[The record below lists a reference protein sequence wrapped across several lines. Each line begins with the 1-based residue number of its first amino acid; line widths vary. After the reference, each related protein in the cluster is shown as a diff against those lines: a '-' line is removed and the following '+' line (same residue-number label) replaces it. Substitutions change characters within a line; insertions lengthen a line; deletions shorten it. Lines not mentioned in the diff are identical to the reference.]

1 MRLAKR
7 RQKHCPEGRFA
18 LAKRASGE
26 EPGGMTLEIAIVLG
40 LLAAAVGLF
49 ATRALPVDLVTIF
62 LLLALVLTGI
72 LEPATAFAGFSS
84 EIIIILASIF
94 VINGALLE
102 GRVLDTVT
110 AWLLRVAGG
119 SVHKLQLTTLSV
131 VGGLSGFM
139 NNTAV
144 TSLFIGPTVSIAR
157 RLKASPSKLLMPVCF
172 ASILGGT
179 CTLIGTSTNVA
190 VSGEI
195 AKQHQAGLAKW
206 VADGGTDLNGD
217 GAVDSADY
225 RQHAEENNLK
235 IYEPLGLFEI
245 TPVGLLIMAVGIG
258 YLMLFGQR
266 LLPDYPDESLAE
278 GFNIREYLSEIVVM
292 PGSRL
297 IGQRV
302 FESSLA
308 EMEFRIVKV
317 LRGKRSFVP
326 NVRSSIEEDDV
337 LLVSGGVEELMAV
350 KDASGIEIHAETKL
364 EDEALQT
371 DDVKIAELL
380 ITPKSTLIR
389 RTLKEAH
396 FRQRFGLAVLAIYRH
411 GQSLGRKLGAIR
423 LRAGDL
429 LLVQGAEERLQS
441 LEHDTNLVRLEA
453 TEAPSADRRRKGFWA
468 LGFFAVAVLAGG
480 VGLASLPVCFL
491 SAAALTVATGCITMQ
506 KVYEV
511 IDWRVLIVIGGMTA
525 FGAAM
530 SDSGTAKWLAGGI
543 QGAFDSPRMV
553 LAGFILLTMFLTQT
567 MSNAAAALVVLPVAM
582 QTAATLGV
590 SGQTYAVAVML
601 AASSSFIAPFEPAC
615 ILVSGPGKYRFTDY
629 LKAGLGLTLLVGFLV
644 WLLVPA
650 YWGGL

>member
-1 MRLAKR
+1 
-7 RQKHCPEGRFA
+7 
-18 LAKRASGE
+18 
-26 EPGGMTLEIAIVLG
+26 MTLEIAIVLG

-102 GRVLDTVT
+102 GRVLDAVT

-119 SVHKLQLTTLSV
+119 SVRKLQLTTLSV

-195 AKQHQAGLAKW
+195 AKQHQAGLAIWK
-206 VADGGTDLNGD
+206 DNGGTDLNDD
-217 GAVDSADY
+217 GVINSDDY
-225 RQHAEENNLK
+225 LQYAALNELK
-235 IYEPLGLFEI
+235 IYKPLGLFEI

-371 DDVKIAELL
+371 EEVKIAELL

-389 RTLKEAH
+389 RTLKEAN

-411 GQSLGRKLGAIR
+411 GQSLGRKLGVIR

-480 VGLASLPVCFL
+480 FGLASLPVCFL

-511 IDWRVLIVIGGMTA
+511 VDWRVLIVIGGMTA

-530 SDSGTAKWLAGGI
+530 SDSGTAGWLAGWI
-543 QGAFDSPRMV
+543 QSISENPRTV

-582 QTAATLGV
+582 QTATTLAV

-629 LKAGLGLTLLVGFLV
+629 FKAGLGLTLLVGFLV

-650 YWGGL
+650 YWGGLELN

>member
-1 MRLAKR
+1 
-7 RQKHCPEGRFA
+7 
-18 LAKRASGE
+18 
-26 EPGGMTLEIAIVLG
+26 MTLEIAIVLG

-110 AWLLRVAGG
+110 AWLFRVAGG
-119 SVHKLQLTTLSV
+119 SVRKLQLTTLSV

-195 AKQHQAGLAKW
+195 AKQHQAGLAIWK
-206 VADGGTDLNGD
+206 DNGGTDLNGN
-217 GAVDSADY
+217 GEIDSDDY
-225 RQHAEENNLK
+225 LQYAASNELK
-235 IYEPLGLFEI
+235 IYKPLGLFEI

-371 DDVKIAELL
+371 EEVKIAELL

-389 RTLKEAH
+389 RTLKEAN

-411 GQSLGRKLGAIR
+411 GQSLGRKLGVIR

-468 LGFFAVAVLAGG
+468 LGFFGVAVLAGG

-511 IDWRVLIVIGGMTA
+511 VDWRVLIVIGGMTA

-530 SDSGTAKWLAGGI
+530 SDSGTAGWLAGWI
-543 QGAFDSPRMV
+543 QSISENPRTV

-582 QTAATLGV
+582 QTATTLAV

-629 LKAGLGLTLLVGFLV
+629 FKAGLGLTLLVGFLV

-650 YWGGL
+650 YWGGLELN

>member
-1 MRLAKR
+1 
-7 RQKHCPEGRFA
+7 
-18 LAKRASGE
+18 
-26 EPGGMTLEIAIVLG
+26 MTLEIGIVLG
-40 LLAAAVGLF
+40 LLLPAVGLF

-72 LEPATAFAGFSS
+72 LEPTEAFAGFSS
-84 EIIIILASIF
+84 QIIIILGSIF

-102 GRVLDTVT
+102 GRVLDLVS

-119 SVHKLQLTTLSV
+119 SVNKLQLTTISV

-144 TSLFIGPTVSIAR
+144 TSLFIGPTMSIAR
-157 RLKASPSKLLMPVCF
+157 KLKTSPSKLLMPVCF

-195 AKQHQAGLAKW
+195 AKQHQADLAKW
-206 VADGGTDLNGD
+206 VDNGGTDLNGD
-217 GAVDSADY
+217 GTTDVADY
-225 RQHAEENNLK
+225 LQYAEANNLK
-235 IYEPLGLFEI
+235 IYKPLGLFEI
-245 TPVGLLIMAVGIG
+245 TPVGLVIMGVGIA
-258 YLMLFGQR
+258 YLMLFGRR

-278 GFNIREYLSEIVVM
+278 EFNIREYLSEIVVM

-308 EMEFRIVKV
+308 EMEFRIVKI
-317 LRGKRSFVP
+317 LRKKRSFVP
-326 NVRSSIEEDDV
+326 NTRSVIEEGDL
-337 LLVSGGVEELMAV
+337 LLVSGSVEDLMAV

-389 RTLKEAH
+389 RSLKEAN

-411 GQSLGRKLGAIR
+411 GQSLGRKLGVIR

-429 LLVQGAEERLQS
+429 LLVQGSEERLLS
-441 LEHDTNLVRLEA
+441 LEHDTNLLRLDA
-453 TEAPSADRRRKGFWA
+453 TEAPSADRRQKGFRA
-468 LGFFAVAVLAGG
+468 LAFFVVAVIAGG
-480 VGLASLPVCFL
+480 LGLAPLPICFL
-491 SAAALTVATGCITMQ
+491 SAAALTVATRCITMQ

-530 SDSGTAKWLAGGI
+530 RESDTDKWLAGGI
-543 QGAFDSPRMV
+543 QSISENPRTV
-553 LAGFILLTMFLTQT
+553 LAGFILLTMLLTQT

-582 QTAATLGV
+582 KTAGTLDV
-590 SGQTYAVAVML
+590 SGQTFAIAVML
-601 AASSSFIAPFEPAC
+601 GASSSFIAPFEPAC

-629 LKAGLGLTLLVGFLV
+629 LKAGLGLTLIMGFLV
-644 WLLVPA
+644 WLMVPLV
-650 YWGGL
+650 WGL

>member
-1 MRLAKR
+1 
-7 RQKHCPEGRFA
+7 
-18 LAKRASGE
+18 
-26 EPGGMTLEIAIVLG
+26 MTLEIGIVLG
-40 LLAAAVGLF
+40 LLLPAVGLF

-72 LEPATAFAGFSS
+72 LEPTEAFAGFSS
-84 EIIIILASIF
+84 EIIIILGSIF

-102 GRVLDTVT
+102 GRVLDLVS

-119 SVHKLQLTTLSV
+119 SVNKLQLTTISV

-144 TSLFIGPTVSIAR
+144 TSLFIGPTMSIAR
-157 RLKASPSKLLMPVCF
+157 KLKTSPSKLLMPVCF

-195 AKQHQAGLAKW
+195 AKQHQADLAKW
-206 VADGGTDLNGD
+206 VDNGGTDLNGD
-217 GAVDSADY
+217 GTTDAADY
-225 RQHAEENNLK
+225 LQYAEVNNLK
-235 IYEPLGLFEI
+235 IYKPLGLFEI
-245 TPVGLLIMAVGIG
+245 TPVGLVIMGVGIA
-258 YLMLFGQR
+258 YLMLFGRR

-278 GFNIREYLSEIVVM
+278 EFNIREYLSEIVVM

-308 EMEFRIVKV
+308 EMEFRIVKI
-317 LRGKRSFVP
+317 LRKKRSFVP
-326 NVRSSIEEDDV
+326 NTRSVIEEGDL
-337 LLVSGGVEELMAV
+337 LLVSGSVEDLMAV

-389 RTLKEAH
+389 RSLKEAN

-411 GQSLGRKLGAIR
+411 GQSLGRKLGVIR

-429 LLVQGAEERLQS
+429 LLVQGSEERLLS
-441 LEHDTNLVRLEA
+441 LEHDTNLLRLDA
-453 TEAPSADRRRKGFWA
+453 TEAPSADRRQKGFRA
-468 LGFFAVAVLAGG
+468 LAFFVVAVIAGG
-480 VGLASLPVCFL
+480 LGLAPLPICFL
-491 SAAALTVATGCITMQ
+491 SAAAMTVATRCITMQ

-530 SDSGTAKWLAGGI
+530 RESDTDKWLAGGI
-543 QGAFDSPRMV
+543 QSISENPRTV
-553 LAGFILLTMFLTQT
+553 LAGFILLTMLLTQT

-582 QTAATLGV
+582 KTAGTLDV
-590 SGQTYAVAVML
+590 SGQTFAIAVML
-601 AASSSFIAPFEPAC
+601 GASSSFIAPFEPAC

-629 LKAGLGLTLLVGFLV
+629 LKAGLGLTLIMGFLV
-644 WLLVPA
+644 WLMVPLV
-650 YWGGL
+650 WGL

>member
-1 MRLAKR
+1 
-7 RQKHCPEGRFA
+7 
-18 LAKRASGE
+18 
-26 EPGGMTLEIAIVLG
+26 MTLEIAIVLG

-371 DDVKIAELL
+371 EEVKIAELL

-389 RTLKEAH
+389 RTLKEAN

-411 GQSLGRKLGAIR
+411 GQSLGRKLGVIR

>member
-1 MRLAKR
+1 MD
-7 RQKHCPEGRFA
+7 PDIG
-18 LAKRASGE
+18 
-26 EPGGMTLEIAIVLG
+26 IVLG
-40 LLAAAVGLF
+40 LLVVAVGLF

-72 LEPATAFAGFSS
+72 LEPTEAFAGFSS
-84 EIIIILASIF
+84 QIIIILGSIF

-102 GRVLDTVT
+102 GRVIDLVS

-119 SVHKLQLTTLSV
+119 SVNKLQLTTMSV

-144 TSLFIGPTVSIAR
+144 TSLFIGPTMSIAR
-157 RLKASPSKLLMPVCF
+157 KLKISPSKLLMPVCF

-190 VSGEI
+190 VSGEL
-195 AKQHQAGLAKW
+195 AKQYKTDLDEWKAN
-206 VADGGTDLNGD
+206 GGTDWNGD
-217 GAVDSADY
+217 GTIDSADY
-225 RQHAEENNLK
+225 LQYAEANNLK
-235 IYEPLGLFEI
+235 IYKPLGLFEI
-245 TPVGLLIMAVGIG
+245 TPVGLLIMGVGIA
-258 YLMLFGQR
+258 YLMFFGRR

-278 GFNIREYLSEIVVM
+278 GFNIREYHSEIVVM

-317 LRGKRSFVP
+317 LRKKRSFVP
-326 NVRSSIEEDDV
+326 NTRSVIEEGDV
-337 LLVSGGVEELMAV
+337 LLVSGSMEDLMAV

-389 RTLKEAH
+389 RTLKEAN

-411 GQSLGRKLGAIR
+411 GQSLGRKLGVIR

-429 LLVQGAEERLQS
+429 LLVQGSEERLLS
-441 LEHDTNLVRLEA
+441 LEHGTNLLRLDA
-453 TEAPSADRRRKGFWA
+453 TEAPSSDRRQKGFRA
-468 LGFFAVAVLAGG
+468 LAFFAVAVIAGG
-480 VGLASLPVCFL
+480 LGLAPLPICFL
-491 SAAALTVATGCITMQ
+491 SAAALTVATRCITMQ

-530 SDSGTAKWLAGGI
+530 RESGTAEWLAVVI
-543 QGAFDSPRMV
+543 QSISENPRTV
-553 LAGFILLTMFLTQT
+553 LAGFILLTMLLTQT

-582 QTAATLGV
+582 QTAGTLGV
-590 SGQTYAVAVML
+590 SGQTFAIAVML
-601 AASSSFIAPFEPAC
+601 GASSSFIAPFEPAC

-629 LKAGLGLTLLVGFLV
+629 LKAGLGLTLIMGFLV
-644 WLLVPA
+644 WLMVPLV
-650 YWGGL
+650 WGL

>member
-1 MRLAKR
+1 MD
-7 RQKHCPEGRFA
+7 PEIG
-18 LAKRASGE
+18 
-26 EPGGMTLEIAIVLG
+26 IVLG
-40 LLAAAVGLF
+40 LLVVAVGLF

-72 LEPATAFAGFSS
+72 LEPTEAFAGFSS
-84 EIIIILASIF
+84 QIIIILGSIF

-102 GRVLDTVT
+102 ARVLDLVS

-119 SVHKLQLTTLSV
+119 SVNKLQLTTMSV

-144 TSLFIGPTVSIAR
+144 TSLFIGPTMSIAR
-157 RLKASPSKLLMPVCF
+157 KLKTSPSKLLMPVCF

-179 CTLIGTSTNVA
+179 CTLIGTSTNLA

-195 AKQHQAGLAKW
+195 AKQYQIDLDEW
-206 VADGGTDLNGD
+206 MADGGTDLNGD
-217 GAVDSADY
+217 GTTDSADY
-225 RQHAEENNLK
+225 LQYAESNNLK
-235 IYEPLGLFEI
+235 IYKPLGLFEI
-245 TPVGLLIMAVGIG
+245 TPVGLLIMGVGIV
-258 YLMLFGQR
+258 YLMLFGSR
-266 LLPDYPDESLAE
+266 LLPDYPDESLAD
-278 GFNIREYLSEIVVM
+278 GFNIREYHSEIVVM

-317 LRGKRSFVP
+317 LRKKRSFVP
-326 NVRSSIEEDDV
+326 NTRSVIEEGDV
-337 LLVSGGVEELMAV
+337 LLVSGSMEDLMAV

-371 DDVKIAELL
+371 KEVKIAELL

-389 RTLKEAH
+389 RTLKETE

-411 GQSLGRKLGAIR
+411 GQSLGRKLGVIR
-423 LRAGDL
+423 LHAGDL
-429 LLVQGAEERLQS
+429 LLVQGTEERLQS
-441 LEHDTNLVRLEA
+441 LQHDTNLVLLDA
-453 TEAPSADRRRKGFWA
+453 TEVPSPDRRQKGFRA
-468 LGFFAVAVLAGG
+468 LGFFALAVIAGG
-480 VGLASLPVCFL
+480 FGLAPLPICFL
-491 SAAALTVATGCITMQ
+491 SAAALTVATRCITMQ

-530 SDSGTAKWLAGGI
+530 RESGTAEWLAGGI
-543 QGAFDSPRMV
+543 QRISENPRTV
-553 LAGFILLTMFLTQT
+553 LAGFILLTMLLTQT

-582 QTAATLGV
+582 QTAGTLGV
-590 SGQTYAVAVML
+590 SGQTFAIAVML
-601 AASSSFIAPFEPAC
+601 GASSSFIAPFEPAC

-629 LKAGLGLTLLVGFLV
+629 LKAGLGLTLIMGFLV

>member
-1 MRLAKR
+1 MD
-7 RQKHCPEGRFA
+7 PD
-18 LAKRASGE
+18 
-26 EPGGMTLEIAIVLG
+26 IVIVLG
-40 LLAAAVGLF
+40 LLVVAVGLF

-72 LEPATAFAGFSS
+72 LNPAEAFAGFSS
-84 EIIIILASIF
+84 QIIIILGSIF

-102 GRVLDTVT
+102 GRVIDLVS

-119 SVHKLQLTTLSV
+119 SVNKLQLTTMSV

-144 TSLFIGPTVSIAR
+144 TSLFIGPTMSIAR
-157 RLKASPSKLLMPVCF
+157 KLEISPSKLLMPVCF

-195 AKQHQAGLAKW
+195 AKQYQIDLAKW
-206 VADGGTDLNGD
+206 EANGGTDLNGD
-217 GAVDSADY
+217 GTIDSADY
-225 RQHAEENNLK
+225 LQYAESNNLK
-235 IYEPLGLFEI
+235 IYKPLGLFEI
-245 TPVGLLIMAVGIG
+245 TPVGLLIMGVGIA
-258 YLMLFGQR
+258 YLMFFGRR

-278 GFNIREYLSEIVVM
+278 GFNIREYHSEIVVM

-317 LRGKRSFVP
+317 LRKKRSFVP
-326 NVRSSIEEDDV
+326 NIRSVIEEGDV
-337 LLVSGGVEELMAV
+337 LLVSGSMEDLMAV
-350 KDASGIEIHAETKL
+350 KDASGIEILAETKL

-389 RTLKEAH
+389 RTLKEAN

-411 GQSLGRKLGAIR
+411 GQSLGRKLGVIR

-429 LLVQGAEERLQS
+429 LLVQGSEERLLS
-441 LEHDTNLVRLEA
+441 LEHGTNLLRLDA
-453 TEAPSADRRRKGFWA
+453 TEAPSADRRQKGFRA
-468 LGFFAVAVLAGG
+468 LVFF
-480 VGLASLPVCFL
+480 GLAVIAGSLGLAPLPICFL
-491 SAAALTVATGCITMQ
+491 SAAALTVATRCITMQ

-530 SDSGTAKWLAGGI
+530 RESGTAEWLAGGI
-543 QGAFDSPRMV
+543 QSISENPRTV
-553 LAGFILLTMFLTQT
+553 LAGFILLTMLLTQA

-582 QTAATLGV
+582 QTAGTLGV
-590 SGQTYAVAVML
+590 SGQTFAIAVML
-601 AASSSFIAPFEPAC
+601 GASSSFIAPFEPAC

-629 LKAGLGLTLLVGFLV
+629 LKAGLGLTLIMGFLV
-644 WLLVPA
+644 WLMVPLV
-650 YWGGL
+650 WGL

>member
-1 MRLAKR
+1 M
-7 RQKHCPEGRFA
+7 GY
-18 LAKRASGE
+18 
-26 EPGGMTLEIAIVLG
+26 EIAIVLG
-40 LLAAAVGLF
+40 LLLAAVGLF

-72 LEPATAFAGFSS
+72 LEPTEAFAGFSS
-84 EIIIILASIF
+84 QIIIILGSIF

-102 GRVLDTVT
+102 GRVLDLVS

-119 SVHKLQLTTLSV
+119 SVNKLQLTTMSV

-144 TSLFIGPTVSIAR
+144 TSLFIGPTMSIAR
-157 RLKASPSKLLMPVCF
+157 KLKTSPSKLLMPVCF

-195 AKQHQAGLAKW
+195 AKQHQADLAKW
-206 VADGGTDLNGD
+206 VDNGGTDLNGD
-217 GAVDSADY
+217 GTTDAADY
-225 RQHAEENNLK
+225 LQHAEAKNLK
-235 IYEPLGLFEI
+235 IYKPLGLFEI
-245 TPVGLLIMAVGIG
+245 TPVGLVIMGVGIA
-258 YLMLFGQR
+258 YLMLFGRR
-266 LLPDYPDESLAE
+266 LLPDYPDESLTE
-278 GFNIREYLSEIVVM
+278 EFNIREYLSEIVVM

-308 EMEFRIVKV
+308 EMEFRIVKI
-317 LRGKRSFVP
+317 LRKKRSFVP
-326 NVRSSIEEDDV
+326 NNRSVIEEGDL
-337 LLVSGGVEELMAV
+337 LLVSGSVEDLMAV

-389 RTLKEAH
+389 RSLKEAN

-411 GQSLGRKLGAIR
+411 GQSLGRKLGVIR

-429 LLVQGAEERLQS
+429 LLVQGSEERLLS
-441 LEHDTNLVRLEA
+441 LEHDTNLLRLDA
-453 TEAPSADRRRKGFWA
+453 TEAPSADRRQKGFRA
-468 LGFFAVAVLAGG
+468 LAFFVVAVIAGG
-480 VGLASLPVCFL
+480 LGLAPLPICFL
-491 SAAALTVATGCITMQ
+491 SAAALTVATRCITMQ

-530 SDSGTAKWLAGGI
+530 RESGTAEWLAVVI
-543 QGAFDSPRMV
+543 QSISENPRTV
-553 LAGFILLTMFLTQT
+553 LAGFILLTMLLTQT

-582 QTAATLGV
+582 QTAGTLEV
-590 SGQTYAVAVML
+590 SGQTFAIAVML
-601 AASSSFIAPFEPAC
+601 GASSSFIAPFEPAC

-629 LKAGLGLTLLVGFLV
+629 LKAGLGLTLIMGFLV
-644 WLLVPA
+644 WLMVPLV
-650 YWGGL
+650 WGL

>member
-1 MRLAKR
+1 M
-7 RQKHCPEGRFA
+7 GY
-18 LAKRASGE
+18 
-26 EPGGMTLEIAIVLG
+26 EIAIVLG
-40 LLAAAVGLF
+40 LLLAAVGLF

-72 LEPATAFAGFSS
+72 LEPTEAFAGFSS
-84 EIIIILASIF
+84 QIIIILGSIF

-102 GRVLDTVT
+102 GRVLDLVS

-119 SVHKLQLTTLSV
+119 SVNKLQLTTMSV

-144 TSLFIGPTVSIAR
+144 TSLFIGPTMSIAR
-157 RLKASPSKLLMPVCF
+157 KLKTSPSKLLMPVCF

-195 AKQHQAGLAKW
+195 AKQHQADLAKW
-206 VADGGTDLNGD
+206 VANGGTDLNGD
-217 GAVDSADY
+217 GTIGSADY
-225 RQHAEENNLK
+225 LQYAEANNLK
-235 IYEPLGLFEI
+235 IYKPLGLFEI
-245 TPVGLLIMAVGIG
+245 TPVGLIIMGVGIA
-258 YLMLFGQR
+258 YLMLFGRR

-278 GFNIREYLSEIVVM
+278 EFNIREYLSEIVVM

-308 EMEFRIVKV
+308 EMEFRIVKI
-317 LRGKRSFVP
+317 LRKKRSFVP
-326 NVRSSIEEDDV
+326 NTRSVIGEGDL
-337 LLVSGGVEELMAV
+337 LLVSGSVEDLMAV

-364 EDEALQT
+364 EDDALQA

-389 RTLKEAH
+389 RTLKEAS

-411 GQSLGRKLGAIR
+411 GQSLGHKLGVIR

-429 LLVQGAEERLQS
+429 LLVQGSEERLLS
-441 LEHDTNLVRLEA
+441 LEHGTNLLRLDA
-453 TEAPSADRRRKGFWA
+453 TEAPSADRRQKGFRA
-468 LGFFAVAVLAGG
+468 LVFFALAVIAGG
-480 VGLASLPVCFL
+480 LGIAPLPICFL
-491 SAAALTVATGCITMQ
+491 SAAALTVATRCITMQ
-506 KVYEV
+506 KAYEV

-530 SDSGTAKWLAGGI
+530 RESGTAEWLAGGI
-543 QGAFDSPRMV
+543 QSISENPRTV
-553 LAGFILLTMFLTQT
+553 LAGFILLTMLLTQT

-582 QTAATLGV
+582 QTAGTLDV
-590 SGQTYAVAVML
+590 SGQTFAIAVML
-601 AASSSFIAPFEPAC
+601 GASSSFIAPFEPAC

-629 LKAGLGLTLLVGFLV
+629 LKAGLGLTLIMGFLV
-644 WLLVPA
+644 WLMVPLV
-650 YWGGL
+650 WGL

>member
-1 MRLAKR
+1 MD
-7 RQKHCPEGRFA
+7 PDIG
-18 LAKRASGE
+18 
-26 EPGGMTLEIAIVLG
+26 IVLG
-40 LLAAAVGLF
+40 LLVVAVGLF

-72 LEPATAFAGFSS
+72 LEPTEAFAGFSS
-84 EIIIILASIF
+84 QIIIILGSIF

-102 GRVLDTVT
+102 GRVIDLVS

-119 SVHKLQLTTLSV
+119 SVNKLQLTTMSV

-144 TSLFIGPTVSIAR
+144 TSLFIGPTMSIAR
-157 RLKASPSKLLMPVCF
+157 KLKISPSKLLMPVCF

-190 VSGEI
+190 VSGEL
-195 AKQHQAGLAKW
+195 AKQYKTDLDEWKAN
-206 VADGGTDLNGD
+206 GGTDLNGD
-217 GAVDSADY
+217 GTIDSADY
-225 RQHAEENNLK
+225 LQYAEENNLK
-235 IYEPLGLFEI
+235 IYKPLGLFEI
-245 TPVGLLIMAVGIG
+245 TPVGLLIMGVGIA
-258 YLMLFGQR
+258 YLMFFGRR

-278 GFNIREYLSEIVVM
+278 GFNIREYHSEIVVM

-317 LRGKRSFVP
+317 LRKKRSFVP
-326 NVRSSIEEDDV
+326 NTRSVIEEGDV
-337 LLVSGGVEELMAV
+337 LLVSGSMEDLMAV

-389 RTLKEAH
+389 RTLKEAN

-411 GQSLGRKLGAIR
+411 GQSLGRKLGVIR

-429 LLVQGAEERLQS
+429 LLVQGSEERLLS
-441 LEHDTNLVRLEA
+441 LEHGTNLLRLDA
-453 TEAPSADRRRKGFWA
+453 TEAPSSDRRQKGFRA
-468 LGFFAVAVLAGG
+468 LAFFAVAVIAGG
-480 VGLASLPVCFL
+480 LGLAPLPICFL
-491 SAAALTVATGCITMQ
+491 SAAALTVATRCITMQ

-530 SDSGTAKWLAGGI
+530 RESGTAEWLAVVI
-543 QGAFDSPRMV
+543 QSISENPRTV
-553 LAGFILLTMFLTQT
+553 LAGFILLTMLLTQT

-582 QTAATLGV
+582 QTAGTLGV
-590 SGQTYAVAVML
+590 SGQTFAIAVML
-601 AASSSFIAPFEPAC
+601 GASSSFIAPFEPAC

-629 LKAGLGLTLLVGFLV
+629 LKAGFGLTLIMGFLV

-650 YWGGL
+650 YWGGLELD

>member
-1 MRLAKR
+1 MD
-7 RQKHCPEGRFA
+7 PEIG
-18 LAKRASGE
+18 
-26 EPGGMTLEIAIVLG
+26 IVLG
-40 LLAAAVGLF
+40 LLVVAVGLF
-49 ATRALPVDLVTIF
+49 ATRVLPVDLVTIF

-72 LEPATAFAGFSS
+72 LEPTEAFAGFSS
-84 EIIIILASIF
+84 QIIIILGSIF

-102 GRVLDTVT
+102 GRVIDLVS

-119 SVHKLQLTTLSV
+119 SVNKLQLTTMSV

-144 TSLFIGPTVSIAR
+144 TSLFIGPTMSIAR
-157 RLKASPSKLLMPVCF
+157 KLKTSPSKLLMPVCF

-190 VSGEI
+190 VSGEL
-195 AKQHQAGLAKW
+195 AKQYKTDLEEWLAN
-206 VADGGTDLNGD
+206 DGTDLNGD
-217 GAVDSADY
+217 GTKDSTDY
-225 RQHAEENNLK
+225 LQYAEENNLK
-235 IYEPLGLFEI
+235 IYKPLGLFEI
-245 TPVGLLIMAVGIG
+245 TPVGLLIMGVGIA
-258 YLMLFGQR
+258 YLMFFGRR

-278 GFNIREYLSEIVVM
+278 GFNIREYHSEIVVM

-317 LRGKRSFVP
+317 LRKKRSFVP
-326 NVRSSIEEDDV
+326 NTRSVIEEGDV
-337 LLVSGGVEELMAV
+337 LLVSGSMEDLMAV

-389 RTLKEAH
+389 RSLKEAN

-411 GQSLGRKLGAIR
+411 GQSLGRKLGVIR

-429 LLVQGAEERLQS
+429 LLVQGSEERLLS
-441 LEHDTNLVRLEA
+441 LEHDTNLLRLDV
-453 TEAPSADRRRKGFWA
+453 TEAPSADRRQKGFRA
-468 LGFFAVAVLAGG
+468 LAFFVVAVIAGG
-480 VGLASLPVCFL
+480 LGLAPLPICFL
-491 SAAALTVATGCITMQ
+491 SAAALTVATRCITMQ

-525 FGAAM
+525 FGTAM
-530 SDSGTAKWLAGGI
+530 RESGTAEWLAGGI
-543 QGAFDSPRMV
+543 QSISENPRTV
-553 LAGFILLTMFLTQT
+553 LAGFILLTMLLTQT

-582 QTAATLGV
+582 QTAGTLDV
-590 SGQTYAVAVML
+590 SGQTFAIAVML
-601 AASSSFIAPFEPAC
+601 GASSSFIAPFEPAC

-629 LKAGLGLTLLVGFLV
+629 LKAGLGLTLIMGFLV
-644 WLLVPA
+644 WLMVPLV
-650 YWGGL
+650 WGL

>member
-1 MRLAKR
+1 MD
-7 RQKHCPEGRFA
+7 PD
-18 LAKRASGE
+18 
-26 EPGGMTLEIAIVLG
+26 IVIVLG
-40 LLAAAVGLF
+40 LLVVAVGLF

-72 LEPATAFAGFSS
+72 LDPAEAFAGFSS
-84 EIIIILASIF
+84 QIIIILGSIF

-102 GRVLDTVT
+102 GRVIDLVS

-119 SVHKLQLTTLSV
+119 SVNKLQLTTMSV

-144 TSLFIGPTVSIAR
+144 TSLFIGPTMSIAR
-157 RLKASPSKLLMPVCF
+157 KLEISPSKLLMPVCF

-195 AKQHQAGLAKW
+195 AKQYQIDLAKW
-206 VADGGTDLNGD
+206 EANGGTDLNGD
-217 GAVDSADY
+217 GTIDSADY
-225 RQHAEENNLK
+225 LQYAESNNLK
-235 IYEPLGLFEI
+235 IYKPLGLFEI
-245 TPVGLLIMAVGIG
+245 TPVGLLIMGVGIA
-258 YLMLFGQR
+258 YLMFFGRR

-278 GFNIREYLSEIVVM
+278 GFNIREYHSEIVVM

-317 LRGKRSFVP
+317 LRKKRSFVP
-326 NVRSSIEEDDV
+326 NIRSVIEEGDV
-337 LLVSGGVEELMAV
+337 LLVSGSMEDLMAV

-389 RTLKEAH
+389 RTLKEAN

-411 GQSLGRKLGAIR
+411 GQSLGRKLGVIR

-429 LLVQGAEERLQS
+429 LLVQGSEERLLS
-441 LEHDTNLVRLEA
+441 LEHGTNLLRLDA
-453 TEAPSADRRRKGFWA
+453 TEAPSADRRQKGFRA
-468 LGFFAVAVLAGG
+468 LVFFGLAVIAGG
-480 VGLASLPVCFL
+480 LGLAPLPICFL
-491 SAAALTVATGCITMQ
+491 SAAALTVATRCITMQ

-530 SDSGTAKWLAGGI
+530 RESGTAEWLAGGI
-543 QGAFDSPRMV
+543 QSISENPRTV
-553 LAGFILLTMFLTQT
+553 LAGFILLTMLLTQA

-582 QTAATLGV
+582 QTAGTLGV
-590 SGQTYAVAVML
+590 SGQTFAIAVML
-601 AASSSFIAPFEPAC
+601 GASSSFIAPFEPAC

-629 LKAGLGLTLLVGFLV
+629 LKAGLGLTLIMGFLV
-644 WLLVPA
+644 WLMVPLV
-650 YWGGL
+650 WGL

>member
-1 MRLAKR
+1 M
-7 RQKHCPEGRFA
+7 GY
-18 LAKRASGE
+18 
-26 EPGGMTLEIAIVLG
+26 EIAIVLG
-40 LLAAAVGLF
+40 LLLAAVGLF

-72 LEPATAFAGFSS
+72 LEPTEAFAGFSS
-84 EIIIILASIF
+84 QIIIILGSIF

-102 GRVLDTVT
+102 GRVLDLVS

-119 SVHKLQLTTLSV
+119 SVNKLQLTTISV

-144 TSLFIGPTVSIAR
+144 TSLFIGPTMSIAR
-157 RLKASPSKLLMPVCF
+157 KLKTSPSKLLMPVCF

-195 AKQHQAGLAKW
+195 AKQHQADLAKW
-206 VADGGTDLNGD
+206 VDNGGTDLNGD
-217 GAVDSADY
+217 GTTDAADY
-225 RQHAEENNLK
+225 LQYAEANNLK
-235 IYEPLGLFEI
+235 IYKPLGLFEI
-245 TPVGLLIMAVGIG
+245 TPVGLVIMGVGIA
-258 YLMLFGQR
+258 YLMLFGRR

-278 GFNIREYLSEIVVM
+278 EFNIREYLSEIVVM

-308 EMEFRIVKV
+308 EMEFRIVKI
-317 LRGKRSFVP
+317 LRKKRSFVP
-326 NVRSSIEEDDV
+326 NTRSVIEEGDL
-337 LLVSGGVEELMAV
+337 LLVSGSVEDLMAV

-389 RTLKEAH
+389 RSLKEAN

-411 GQSLGRKLGAIR
+411 GQSLGRKLGVIR

-429 LLVQGAEERLQS
+429 LLVQGSEERLLS
-441 LEHDTNLVRLEA
+441 LEHDTNLLRLDA
-453 TEAPSADRRRKGFWA
+453 TEAPSADRRQKGFRA
-468 LGFFAVAVLAGG
+468 LAFFVVAVIAGG
-480 VGLASLPVCFL
+480 LGLAPLPICFL
-491 SAAALTVATGCITMQ
+491 SAAAMTVATRCITMQ

-530 SDSGTAKWLAGGI
+530 RESDTDKWLAGGI
-543 QGAFDSPRMV
+543 QSISENPRTV
-553 LAGFILLTMFLTQT
+553 LAGFILLTMLLTQT

-582 QTAATLGV
+582 KTAGTLDV
-590 SGQTYAVAVML
+590 SGQTFAIAVML
-601 AASSSFIAPFEPAC
+601 GASSSFIAPFEPAC

-629 LKAGLGLTLLVGFLV
+629 LKAGLGLTLIMGFLV
-644 WLLVPA
+644 WLMVPLV
-650 YWGGL
+650 WGL

>member
-1 MRLAKR
+1 MDSDI
-7 RQKHCPEGRFA
+7 G
-18 LAKRASGE
+18 
-26 EPGGMTLEIAIVLG
+26 IVLG
-40 LLAAAVGLF
+40 LLVVAVGLF

-72 LEPATAFAGFSS
+72 LEPTEAFAGFSS
-84 EIIIILASIF
+84 QIIIILGSIF

-102 GRVLDTVT
+102 GRVIDLVS

-119 SVHKLQLTTLSV
+119 SVNKLQLMTMSV

-144 TSLFIGPTVSIAR
+144 TSLFIGPTMSIAR
-157 RLKASPSKLLMPVCF
+157 KLKISPSKLLMPVCF

-190 VSGEI
+190 VSGEL
-195 AKQHQAGLAKW
+195 AKQYKTDLDEWMAN
-206 VADGGTDLNGD
+206 GGTDLNGD
-217 GAVDSADY
+217 GTIDSADY
-225 RQHAEENNLK
+225 LQYAEENNLK
-235 IYEPLGLFEI
+235 IYKPLGLFEI
-245 TPVGLLIMAVGIG
+245 TPVGLLIMGVGIA
-258 YLMLFGQR
+258 YLMFFGRR

-278 GFNIREYLSEIVVM
+278 GFNIREYHSEIVVM

-317 LRGKRSFVP
+317 LRKKRSFVP
-326 NVRSSIEEDDV
+326 NTRSVIEEGDV
-337 LLVSGGVEELMAV
+337 LLVSGSMEDLMAV

-389 RTLKEAH
+389 RTLKEAN

-411 GQSLGRKLGAIR
+411 GHSLGRKLGVIR
-423 LRAGDL
+423 LRAGDM
-429 LLVQGAEERLQS
+429 LLVQGSEERLLS
-441 LEHDTNLVRLEA
+441 LEHGTNLLRLDV
-453 TEAPSADRRRKGFWA
+453 TEAPSADRRQKGFRA
-468 LGFFAVAVLAGG
+468 LAFFAVAVIAGG
-480 VGLASLPVCFL
+480 LGLAPLPICFL
-491 SAAALTVATGCITMQ
+491 SAAALTVATRCITMQ

-530 SDSGTAKWLAGGI
+530 RESGTAEWLAGGI
-543 QGAFDSPRMV
+543 QSISENPRTV
-553 LAGFILLTMFLTQT
+553 LAGFILLTMLLTQT

-582 QTAATLGV
+582 QTAGTLGV
-590 SGQTYAVAVML
+590 SGQTFAIAVML
-601 AASSSFIAPFEPAC
+601 GASSSFIAPFEPAC
-615 ILVSGPGKYRFTDY
+615 ILVSGPGKYRFIDY
-629 LKAGLGLTLLVGFLV
+629 LKAGLGLTLIMGFLV
-644 WLLVPA
+644 WLMVPLV
-650 YWGGL
+650 WGL

>member
-1 MRLAKR
+1 MD
-7 RQKHCPEGRFA
+7 PDIG
-18 LAKRASGE
+18 
-26 EPGGMTLEIAIVLG
+26 IVLG
-40 LLAAAVGLF
+40 LLVVAVGLF

-72 LEPATAFAGFSS
+72 LEPTEAFAGFSS
-84 EIIIILASIF
+84 QIIIILGSIF

-102 GRVLDTVT
+102 GRVIDLLS

-119 SVHKLQLTTLSV
+119 SVNKLQLTTMSV

-144 TSLFIGPTVSIAR
+144 TSLFIGPTMSIAR
-157 RLKASPSKLLMPVCF
+157 KLKISPSKLLMPVCF

-190 VSGEI
+190 VSGEL
-195 AKQHQAGLAKW
+195 AKQYKTDLDEWKAN
-206 VADGGTDLNGD
+206 GGTDWNGD
-217 GAVDSADY
+217 GTIDSADY
-225 RQHAEENNLK
+225 LQYAEANNLK
-235 IYEPLGLFEI
+235 IYKPLGLFEI
-245 TPVGLLIMAVGIG
+245 TPVGLLIMGVGIA
-258 YLMLFGQR
+258 YLMFFGRR

-278 GFNIREYLSEIVVM
+278 GFNIREYHSEIVVM

-317 LRGKRSFVP
+317 LRKKRSFVP
-326 NVRSSIEEDDV
+326 NTRSVIEEGDV
-337 LLVSGGVEELMAV
+337 LLVSGSMEDLMAV

-389 RTLKEAH
+389 RTLKEAN

-411 GQSLGRKLGAIR
+411 GQSLGRKLGVIR

-429 LLVQGAEERLQS
+429 LLVQGSEERLLS
-441 LEHDTNLVRLEA
+441 LEHGTNLLRLDA
-453 TEAPSADRRRKGFWA
+453 TEAPSSDRRQKGFRA
-468 LGFFAVAVLAGG
+468 LAFFAVAVIAGG
-480 VGLASLPVCFL
+480 LGLAPLPICFL
-491 SAAALTVATGCITMQ
+491 SAAALTVATRCITMQ

-530 SDSGTAKWLAGGI
+530 RESGTAEWLAVVI
-543 QGAFDSPRMV
+543 QSISENPRTV
-553 LAGFILLTMFLTQT
+553 LAGFILLTMLLTQT

-582 QTAATLGV
+582 QTAGTLGV
-590 SGQTYAVAVML
+590 SGQTFAIAVML
-601 AASSSFIAPFEPAC
+601 GASSSFIAPFEPAC

-629 LKAGLGLTLLVGFLV
+629 LKAGLGLTLIMGFLV
-644 WLLVPA
+644 WLMVPLV
-650 YWGGL
+650 WGL

>member
-1 MRLAKR
+1 
-7 RQKHCPEGRFA
+7 
-18 LAKRASGE
+18 
-26 EPGGMTLEIAIVLG
+26 MTLEIGIVLG
-40 LLAAAVGLF
+40 LLLAAVGLF

-72 LEPATAFAGFSS
+72 LEPTEAFAGFSS
-84 EIIIILASIF
+84 EIIILLGSIF

-102 GRVLDTVT
+102 GRVLDLVS

-119 SVHKLQLTTLSV
+119 SVNKLQFATMSV

-144 TSLFIGPTVSIAR
+144 TSLFIGPTMSIAR
-157 RLKASPSKLLMPVCF
+157 KLKTSPSKLLMPVCF

-195 AKQHQAGLAKW
+195 AKQHQADLAKW
-206 VADGGTDLNGD
+206 VASGGTDLNGD
-217 GAVDSADY
+217 GAIDADDY
-225 RQHAEENNLK
+225 RQHAEANGLN
-235 IYEPLGLFEI
+235 IYQPLGLFEI
-245 TPVGLLIMAVGIG
+245 TPVGLVIMGVGIA
-258 YLMLFGQR
+258 YLMLFGRR
-266 LLPDYPDESLAE
+266 LLPDNRDESLADD
-278 GFNIREYLSEIVVM
+278 FNIREYFSEIVVM

-317 LRGKRSFVP
+317 LRKKRGFAP
-326 NVRSSIEEDDV
+326 NSRSRFEEDDV
-337 LLVSGGVEELMAV
+337 LLVSGSMEDLMAV

-371 DDVKIAELL
+371 EDVKIAELL

-389 RTLKEAH
+389 RTLKEAN

-411 GQSLGRKLGAIR
+411 GQSLGRKLGVIR

-429 LLVQGAEERLQS
+429 LLVQGSEERLLS
-441 LEHDTNLVRLEA
+441 LEHDTNLLRLDV
-453 TEAPSADRRRKGFWA
+453 TEAPSADRRQKGFRA
-468 LGFFAVAVLAGG
+468 LAFFVVAVIAGG
-480 VGLASLPVCFL
+480 FGLAPLPICFL
-491 SAAALTVATGCITMQ
+491 SAAAMTVATRCITMQ

-525 FGAAM
+525 FSAAM
-530 SDSGTAKWLAGGI
+530 RESGTADWLAGGI
-543 QGAFDSPRMV
+543 QSVSENPRTV
-553 LAGFILLTMFLTQT
+553 LAGFILLTMLLTQT

-582 QTAATLGV
+582 QTAGTLDV
-590 SGQTYAVAVML
+590 SGQTFAIAVML
-601 AASSSFIAPFEPAC
+601 GASSSFVAPFEPAC

-629 LKAGLGLTLLVGFLV
+629 LKAGLGLTLIMGFLV
-644 WLLVPA
+644 WLMVPLV
-650 YWGGL
+650 WGL

>member
-1 MRLAKR
+1 
-7 RQKHCPEGRFA
+7 
-18 LAKRASGE
+18 
-26 EPGGMTLEIAIVLG
+26 MTLDIGIVLG
-40 LLAAAVGLF
+40 LLVVAVGLF

-72 LEPATAFAGFSS
+72 LEPTEAFAGFSS
-84 EIIIILASIF
+84 QIIIILGSIF

-102 GRVLDTVT
+102 GRVIDLVS

-119 SVHKLQLTTLSV
+119 SVNKLQLATMSV
-131 VGGLSGFM
+131 VGGLAGFM

-144 TSLFIGPTVSIAR
+144 TSLFIGPTMSIAR
-157 RLKASPSKLLMPVCF
+157 KLKISPSKLLMPVCF

-190 VSGEI
+190 VSGEL
-195 AKQHQAGLAKW
+195 AKQYKTDLDEWKAN
-206 VADGGTDLNGD
+206 GGTDLNGD
-217 GAVDSADY
+217 GTIDSADY
-225 RQHAEENNLK
+225 LQYAEENNLK
-235 IYEPLGLFEI
+235 IYKPLGLFEI
-245 TPVGLLIMAVGIG
+245 TPVGLLIMGVGIA
-258 YLMLFGQR
+258 YLMFFGRR

-278 GFNIREYLSEIVVM
+278 GFNIREYHSEIVVM

-297 IGQRV
+297 ISQRV

-317 LRGKRSFVP
+317 LRKKRSFVP
-326 NVRSSIEEDDV
+326 NTRSVIEEGDV
-337 LLVSGGVEELMAV
+337 LLVSGSVEDLMAV

-389 RTLKEAH
+389 RTLKEAN

-411 GQSLGRKLGAIR
+411 GQSLGRKLGVIR

-429 LLVQGAEERLQS
+429 LLVQGSEERLLS
-441 LEHDTNLVRLEA
+441 LEHGTNLLRLDA
-453 TEAPSADRRRKGFWA
+453 TEAPSSDRRQKGFRA
-468 LGFFAVAVLAGG
+468 LAFFAVAVIAAGL
-480 VGLASLPVCFL
+480 GLAPLPICFL
-491 SAAALTVATGCITMQ
+491 SAAALTVATRCITMQ

-530 SDSGTAKWLAGGI
+530 RESGTAEWLAVVI
-543 QGAFDSPRMV
+543 QSISENPRTV
-553 LAGFILLTMFLTQT
+553 LAGFILLTMLLTQT

-582 QTAATLGV
+582 QTAGTLGV
-590 SGQTYAVAVML
+590 SGQTFAIAVML
-601 AASSSFIAPFEPAC
+601 GASSSFIAPFEPAC

-629 LKAGLGLTLLVGFLV
+629 LKAGLGLTLIMGFLV

-650 YWGGL
+650 YWGGLELD

>member
-1 MRLAKR
+1 MD
-7 RQKHCPEGRFA
+7 
-18 LAKRASGE
+18 S
-26 EPGGMTLEIAIVLG
+26 EIGIVLG
-40 LLAAAVGLF
+40 LLVVAVGLF

-72 LEPATAFAGFSS
+72 LEPTEAFAGFSS
-84 EIIIILASIF
+84 QIIIILGSIF

-102 GRVLDTVT
+102 GRVIDLLS

-119 SVHKLQLTTLSV
+119 SVNKLQLTTMSV

-144 TSLFIGPTVSIAR
+144 TSLFIGPTMSIAR
-157 RLKASPSKLLMPVCF
+157 KLKISPSKLLMPVCF

-190 VSGEI
+190 VSGEL
-195 AKQHQAGLAKW
+195 AKQYKTDVDEWKAN
-206 VADGGTDLNGD
+206 GGTDWNGD
-217 GAVDSADY
+217 GTIDSDDY
-225 RQHAEENNLK
+225 LQYAEANNLK
-235 IYEPLGLFEI
+235 IYKPLGLFEI
-245 TPVGLLIMAVGIG
+245 TPVGLLIMGVGIA
-258 YLMLFGQR
+258 YLMFFGRR

-278 GFNIREYLSEIVVM
+278 GFNIREYHSEIVVM

-317 LRGKRSFVP
+317 LRKKRSFVP
-326 NVRSSIEEDDV
+326 NTRSVIEEGDV
-337 LLVSGGVEELMAV
+337 LLVSGSMEDLMAV

-389 RTLKEAH
+389 RTLKEAN

-411 GQSLGRKLGAIR
+411 GQSLGRKLGVIR

-429 LLVQGAEERLQS
+429 LLVQGSEERLLS
-441 LEHDTNLVRLEA
+441 LEHGTNLLRLDA
-453 TEAPSADRRRKGFWA
+453 TEAPSSDRRQKGFRA
-468 LGFFAVAVLAGG
+468 LAFFAVAVIAGG
-480 VGLASLPVCFL
+480 LGLAPLPICFL
-491 SAAALTVATGCITMQ
+491 SAAALTVATRCITMQ

-530 SDSGTAKWLAGGI
+530 RESGTAEWLAVVI
-543 QGAFDSPRMV
+543 QSVSENPRTV
-553 LAGFILLTMFLTQT
+553 LAGFILLTMLLTQT

-582 QTAATLGV
+582 QTAGTLGV
-590 SGQTYAVAVML
+590 SGQTFAIAVML
-601 AASSSFIAPFEPAC
+601 GASSSFIAPFEPAC

-629 LKAGLGLTLLVGFLV
+629 LKAGLGLTLIMGFLV
-644 WLLVPA
+644 WLMVPLV
-650 YWGGL
+650 WGL